1 MQSSIKFMLELH
13 YTGKSAEKIKGDLSG
28 EKKSVY
34 CLRRDGFPRSQC
46 IALSRV
52 VAFAT
57 REELHKQRGL
67 PPIGSLANMKVTPL
81 GDRNPSPFG

>member
-1 MQSSIKFMLELH
+1 MRELH

-28 EKKSVY
+28 EKKKCV
-34 CLRRDGFPRSQC
+34 
-46 IALSRV
+46 LSAAGRV
-52 VAFAT
+52 SAFAVYKTT